1 MIVRVLTNMGAML
14 QDCWMMCKVV
24 DQSVL
29 LYVSKSWVVTGVTL
43 NVLEGFHHRVARHI
57 TGMMETHGAGGEWE
71 YPLVVAAMEAKLIHP
86 IIENIRKRQV
96 TI

>member
-1 MIVRVLTNMGAML
+1 MGLGVLAKTGAMTYARG
-14 QDCWMMCKVV
+14 MMYKEVYKLM
-24 DQSVL
+24 L